1 MASLKEKIGY
11 ALGDAA
17 AGGITWKVMSI
28 AFPLFFTNVFGLT
41 VADTA
46 TLMLVARMFD
56 VVTDP
61 LMGSLADRTQS
72 RWGTYR
78 PWLIFGAVPLGLIFA
93 LLLYTPDF
101 GPVGKRIYAYS
112 LYLLMMAVYT
122 AVNVPYGSLLGVM
135 TDDDNEKN
143 QFSSFRMVGAY
154 AMGFITLLSFPYL
167 QKMVGGSDQHQYAVL
182 GACLGLL
189 ATLMTLA
196 CGLLTKERMKPVR
209 AEKFTFK
216 PFADLFKNKPWIY
229 LTLIGICTNFFNGF
243 RYAVAGYMF
252 DYILGREITVSSL
265 IINYTVFMTFGEVTC
280 MIFGGLSP
288 KVTEWLGSKRKAF
301 TVAAIICLVFS
312 TGFFFVPKD
321 PAYIWL
327 LIALVVLTSIGIG
340 IYSPLLWSMYADVA
354 DYATEKNGTS
364 STGLIF
370 SSGTMAQK
378 FGTAIS
384 GSLVVLLLGFVGFSS
399 GTSSVN
405 EPIVVVDNAITIH
418 SVGDD
423 GKESFVSVKGQETAE
438 PVKWLQIDNNRLKT
452 EKNATFEVDA
462 DVMNNVKNRIWAL
475 SDKSSLTTTEVDKF
489 SKMTINIAEMG
500 PVRNMIWA
508 LFALFPA
515 AIIVIMLYLIYKYP
529 IKK

>member
-1 MASLKEKIGY
+1 MATLKEKIGY

-101 GPVGKRIYAYS
+101 GPVGKRIYAYT

-135 TDDDNEKN
+135 TADDNEKN

-167 QKMVGGSDQHQYAVL
+167 QKMVGGTPAHQYAVL
-182 GACLGLL
+182 GACLGAV

-196 CGLLTKERMKPVR
+196 CGLLTKERLKPVR
-209 AEKFTFK
+209 AEKFSFK
-216 PFADLFKNKPWIY
+216 PFANLFKNKPWIY

-243 RYAVAGYMF
+243 RYAVAGYLMEYCLHG
-252 DYILGREITVSSL
+252 DVTVSGL

-280 MIFGGLSP
+280 MVFGGLSP
-288 KVTEWLGSKRKAF
+288 KFTQWMGSKRKAF
-301 TVAAIICLVFS
+301 AVAAIICGIFS
-312 TGFFFVPKD
+312 IAFFFVPMD
-321 PAYIWL
+321 PSYIWL
-327 LIALVVLTSIGIG
+327 LIAIVVLTSVGVG
-340 IYSPLLWSMYADVA
+340 LYSPLLWSMYADVA
-354 DYATEKNGTS
+354 DWATEKNGTS

-384 GSLVVLLLGFVGFSS
+384 GSLVALLLGIAGFYS
-399 GTSSVN
+399 GTDANGQTVVQITDMESVR
-405 EPIVVVDNAITIH
+405 
-418 SVGDD
+418 S
-423 GKESFVSVKGQETAE
+423 
-438 PVKWLQIDNNRLKT
+438 
-452 EKNATFEVDA
+452 
-462 DVMNNVKNRIWAL
+462 
-475 SDKSSLTTTEVDKF
+475 
-489 SKMTINIAEMG
+489 MT
-500 PVRNMIWA
+500 WA
-508 LFALFPA
+508 LFSIFPA
-515 AIIVIMLYLIYKYP
+515 IIIAIMLWLLYKYP

>member
-1 MASLKEKIGY
+1 MATLREKIGY

-78 PWLIFGAVPLGLIFA
+78 PWLIFGAVPLGIIFA
-93 LLLYTPDF
+93 LLLYTPDL
-101 GPVGKRIYAYS
+101 GPVGKRVWAYS

-143 QFSSFRMVGAY
+143 EFSSYRMVGAY
-154 AMGFITLLSFPYL
+154 AMGFITLLSFPY
-167 QKMVGGSDQHQYAVL
+167 VIEFIGGDKLADGTYSVAAKQHQYAVIGVVF
-182 GACLGLL
+182 GAL
-189 ATLMTLA
+189 ATIGTLA
-196 CGLLTKERMKPVR
+196 CGLLTKERLKPVR
-209 AEKFTFK
+209 AEKFSFK

-243 RYAVAGYMF
+243 RYAVAGYLLEYCLHG
-252 DYILGREITVSSL
+252 DVTVSGL

-288 KVTEWLGSKRKAF
+288 KFTQWVGSKRKAF
-301 TVAAIICLVFS
+301 VWAAIICIVSSIL
-312 TGFFFVPKD
+312 FFFIPMD
-321 PAYIWL
+321 PAYIWVMVA
-327 LIALVVLTSIGIG
+327 IVIITSIGIG
-340 IYSPLLWSMYADVA
+340 LYSPLLWSMYADVA

-378 FGTAIS
+378 FGSAIS
-384 GSLVVLLLGFVGFSS
+384 GALVALFLGMAGFIS
-399 GTSSVN
+399 GTDAATGQTVVTITN
-405 EPIVVVDNAITIH
+405 EEA
-418 SVGDD
+418 
-423 GKESFVSVKGQETAE
+423 
-438 PVKWLQIDNNRLKT
+438 
-452 EKNATFEVDA
+452 
-462 DVMNNVKNRIWAL
+462 
-475 SDKSSLTTTEVDKF
+475 
-489 SKMTINIAEMG
+489 
-500 PVRNMIWA
+500 VRQMIWA
-508 LFALFPA
+508 LFSLFPA
-515 AIIVIMLYLIYKYP
+515 AIAALILLLLHKYP

>member
-17 AGGITWKVMSI
+17 AGGITWKIMSI

-46 TLMLVARMFD
+46 TLMLIARMFD

-101 GPVGKRIYAYS
+101 GPVGKRIYAYT

-135 TDDDNEKN
+135 TDNDNEKN

-154 AMGFITLLSFPYL
+154 AMGFVTLLSFPYL
-167 QKMVGGSDQHQYAVL
+167 QKMVGGSEAHQYAVL
-182 GACLGLL
+182 GAGFGIL
-189 ATLMTLA
+189 AAVMTLA
-196 CGLLTKERMKPVR
+196 CGFLTKERLKPVR
-209 AEKFTFK
+209 AEKFSFR

-243 RYAVAGYMF
+243 RYAVAGYLLEYCLHG
-252 DYILGREITVSSL
+252 DVTVSGL

-280 MIFGGLSP
+280 MIFGGVSP
-288 KVTEWLGSKRKAF
+288 KFTEWIGSKQKAF
-301 TVAAIICLVFS
+301 MVAALICVIFS
-312 TGFFFVPKD
+312 VAFFFVPMD
-321 PAYIWL
+321 PAYIWVMVA
-327 LIALVVLTSIGIG
+327 IVILTSVGVG
-340 IYSPLLWSMYADVA
+340 LYSPLLWSMYADVA

-384 GSLVVLLLGFVGFSS
+384 GSLVALFLGLAGFVS
-399 GTSSVN
+399 GTDAATGQTVVTITDEESVRSM
-405 EPIVVVDNAITIH
+405 V
-418 SVGDD
+418 
-423 GKESFVSVKGQETAE
+423 
-438 PVKWLQIDNNRLKT
+438 
-452 EKNATFEVDA
+452 
-462 DVMNNVKNRIWAL
+462 
-475 SDKSSLTTTEVDKF
+475 
-489 SKMTINIAEMG
+489 
-500 PVRNMIWA
+500 WA
-508 LFALFPA
+508 LFSLFPA
-515 AIIVIMLYLIYKYP
+515 AIALIMMFLIYKYP